1 MEQPL
6 QILQNDDTS
15 LDLNNVGDKC
25 SFVVVSPMKIKSVGL
40 VPLSADTGGATVK
53 FDRRVKAGS
62 DSGRVAGAC
71 GTITVPASDSQGI
84 VLYEDQAASA
94 DLVLDAGDE
103 IVVNVTAESASAN
116 AFFKPFVEYYR
127 ISEVR
132 ANESDA
138 SAA

>member
-6 QILQNDDTS
+6 LVMQNDSTS
-15 LDLNNVGDKC
+15 LDLNNIGDKC
-25 SFVVVSPMKIKSVGL
+25 SFVISSPIKVKSVGI

-71 GTITVPASDSQGI
+71 GTLTIPASDQQGK

-94 DLVLDAGDE
+94 DLQLDAGDE
-103 IVVNVTAESASAN
+103 IVVNVTAEGASAN

-127 ISEVR
+127 VSENRV
-132 ANESDA
+132 NESDA
-138 SAA
+138 SAV